1 MVLNIRQIKN
11 LKWFCLIV
19 LYGAAKLAIWCTR
32 KNKVEGRESIDTVL
46 MMRDF
51 IKKRL
56 MKKYAYYNLSN
67 DVESFF
73 MCGVRMVLY
82 VKLMIREVLCLIYEC
97 KKVFFV
103 LFLIIYL
110 CISYMKKIKNLYV
123 WMIFFYS

>member
-1 MVLNIRQIKN
+1 
-11 LKWFCLIV
+11 
-19 LYGAAKLAIWCTR
+19 
-32 KNKVEGRESIDTVL
+32 
-46 MMRDF
+46 MRDF

-56 MKKYAYYNLSN
+56 MKKYAYYNLCN

-97 KKVFFV
+97 KKVFLV

-123 WMIFFYS
+123 WMFFFILKCTLGISFKLIIKEVKSLSLSHTHMSG